1 MASMGANE
9 PNEPEAPNEPQ
20 APQVLH
26 APQGP
31 KAYAG
36 AGITVTY
43 DAGRC
48 LHAARCVG
56 GLPEV
61 FDSGRRPWIRPD
73 GAAPERV
80 AEVVRRCPS
89 GALQY
94 RTAAGPAEQG
104 DRPTSV
110 VRSPLGQLF
119 LRGELSVTTAAG
131 GLRRETRAVLC
142 ACGVS
147 GNQPYCDHSGACG
160 KE

>member
-1 MASMGANE
+1 MPLE
-9 PNEPEAPNEPQ
+9 DQHPQ
-20 APQVLH
+20 HPAQD
-26 APQGP
+26 P
-31 KAYAG
+31 KPYAG
-36 AGITVTY
+36 EHITVTY
-43 DAGRC
+43 ETARC
-48 LHAARCVG
+48 LHAAECVG

-61 FDSGRRPWIRPD
+61 FDSGRRPWVRPD

-94 RTAAGPAEQG
+94 RLAEGPAEEP

-110 VRSPLGQLF
+110 VRSPAGQLV
-119 LRGELSVTTAAG
+119 LRGELGVTGPDGTV
-131 GLRRETRAVLC
+131 RRETRAVLC

-160 KE
+160 DG

>member
-1 MASMGANE
+1 MASMEANQ
-9 PNEPEAPNEPQ
+9 PNEPTEPTRPKQTNEPAGPAQ
-20 APQVLH
+20 
-26 APQGP
+26 P

-61 FDSGRRPWIRPD
+61 FDTGLRPWIQPD

-80 AEVVRRCPS
+80 AEVIRRCPS

-94 RTAAGPAEQG
+94 RLSAGPAEEG

-119 LRGELSVTTAAG
+119 LRGRLSVTTAAG
-131 GLRRETRAVLC
+131 AVRAETRAVLC